1 MATVNITRG
10 VNQFT
15 HIFNQLIKG
24 YISIFFLTTL
34 LWLLTFI
41 IFFLLLNKSH
51 DTHISKKWLESHM
64 IKKLPMI
71 KNKTINYKTPDGNL
85 RKANIFQFINN
96 NNVKLSLSKTLNK
109 IQISMFLS
117 SLLSILIFFL
127 LVMLF
132 IKYGRKIEKGKHLR
146 GGKTA
151 TNQQLNEQLRSSRK
165 QSRFKIGGVHLVDS
179 LETNHMFISGATG
192 TGKSFAIKEILDLV
206 RQSDQKFIC
215 YDKSGEYVSLY
226 YRENYDI
233 ILNPFD
239 TRMVTYNIWNECL
252 DDFDYENLA
261 SSFIPSS
268 PNENTSTS
276 LHFTNSGRTLLCDT
290 MRKLA
295 ETNQATSENLLKH
308 INQVSLKQLHQI
320 LQGTDSQGVVNPDN
334 ERHAS
339 DVRSTVAPM
348 IKALRYLQGKDKTG
362 FSLKK
367 WVRNDEDK
375 RCVFITC
382 KGSQKETLSPLIS
395 AWFDIFSK
403 EIMSLKED
411 LNRRIWMII
420 DELASLPKIE
430 SLVDFANEA
439 RKFGGCGIF
448 SVTSVEEMYR
458 IYGRSRAKTL
468 VGMCGTKLTYRC
480 DEPDTAQWISRL
492 YMEEEIKEISE
503 GVNIS
508 NSEQRGDSVNMNDR
522 RVNKALFMS
531 SEIMQLD
538 NFHCLLKLPGA
549 YPVTKIKIKPK
560 EREKISDDFIEKK
573 IKLKPIIIE
582 EEQKRDLI
590 LPASGHSLTGY
601 SPAEPTSIQ
610 KPDKK
615 PKRPF
620 L

>member
-1 MATVNITRG
+1 MATANITRG

-24 YISIFFLTTL
+24 YISIFFITLL
-34 LWLLTFI
+34 LWLVTFI
-41 IFFLLLNKSH
+41 VFFLLLNKSH

-64 IKKLPMI
+64 IKKIPMI
-71 KNKTINYKTPDGNL
+71 KNKTIDYKTPDGNL
-85 RKANIFQFINN
+85 RKSHINKFINN
-96 NNVKLSLSKTLNK
+96 NNVKLSLSRTIKK
-109 IQISMFLS
+109 IQLSILLS
-117 SLLSILIFFL
+117 SLLSILNFVL

-132 IKYGRKIEKGKHLR
+132 IKYGQKLEKGKHIR
-146 GGKTA
+146 GGTIA
-151 TNQQLNEQLRSSRK
+151 TNQQLNELLKSNQK
-165 QSRFKIGGVHLVDS
+165 QSRFKIGGVYLVDS

-192 TGKSFAIKEILDLV
+192 TGKSFAIKDILDLV

-239 TRMVTYNIWNECL
+239 ARMVNYNIWNECI
-252 DDFDYENLA
+252 DDFDYENIA

-268 PNENTSTS
+268 PNENASAS

-290 MRKLA
+290 MRKLS
-295 ETNQATSENLLKH
+295 EINQATSENLLKH

-367 WVRNDEDK
+367 WVRDDEDK

-508 NSEQRGDSVNMNDR
+508 NSEHRGDSVNMNDR

-538 NFHCLLKLPGA
+538 NLNCLLKLPGA

-560 EREKISDDFIEKK
+560 ERKTIAEGFIEKK
-573 IKLKPIIIE
+573 IKLKPIIVE
-582 EEQKRDLI
+582 EEQEQDLI
-590 LPASGHSLTGY
+590 LPASGYPLAGC
-601 SPAEPTSIQ
+601 SPSEPTSIQ
-610 KPDKK
+610 EPDKK

-620 L
+620 I